1 MQQPSCQVRVGVRVR
16 PLTSGEISSGG
27 KAVVEASPI
36 DHTVA
41 VAKRAFT
48 YDAVFDSG
56 VAQSDLYDA
65 VSPSLLGSFLD
76 GYNATIMAYGQTSSG
91 KTYTMGSEAHTSGDI
106 MNAAG
111 TSTSSNTGLIP
122 RFMAD
127 MFASLEEQKRIAA
140 AKATAAAVSPI
151 KQHHHQQKLDTGN
164 DKGDSSSSNRM
175 IDYRVSASFLEV
187 YGEDVHDLLDE
198 DRKTL
203 PLREDASGGVI
214 VVGLK
219 SRAVVTASEALNV
232 LHAGTLNRTTA
243 ATLMNHQSSRS
254 HAVFTVYLHQTIRND
269 ETGVDVTSSSRF
281 TFVDLAGSE
290 RMKKTGAEGERARE
304 GIKINEGLLALGNVI
319 NALADEGRQ
328 AKGGNVHIPYRQS
341 KLTRLLQDALGGNSQ
356 TLFLACV
363 SPSDGNASETLS
375 TLHYA
380 NRAKNIKNAPTKNID
395 ATMMEVQR
403 LHSLTYVLQNELVKQ
418 MFRGDSAATESLAPA
433 SSSSS
438 GSCDIGQASAELFE
452 RTEVKEYMEK
462 IRRAA
467 EEKQQSGSVPMKSNS
482 FSFSVAPTGMS
493 SAIGTTSKHNMSVV
507 SSSTVSRGQ
516 SSQQQRPGS
525 EDLTSH
531 STMAGTIHGSSEQ
544 LLDAAFLDDVDP
556 DEDMAILD
564 QLLEIQHHDQE
575 FDKVHKEDQ
584 VQLEK
589 VEGQIEEQ
597 ETLLLQLKESMKV
610 YHDMKGKYEALMG
623 EVQSLESEKASLARE
638 LERVQ
643 VDPSKGCSVAIK
655 RKLEKVE
662 TSLARARSETRK
674 HQQMYRKAEQE
685 AQKCRVLE
693 RKINGLK
700 QDKVSLM
707 KKQREAA
714 AKHRTFVDT
723 KTREIHALKKKE
735 RIAGQKLSK
744 AKAECHKYKTN
755 LERRKQYCEKL
766 QDKLKQTESHLMS
779 LLAMRKR
786 ELYKRTKSGQLA
798 GGQTSADSRS
808 IHTDSRAGYAGVS
821 DNRSGEDNAYAERT
835 EEVRSISFLLEKMV
849 SDRVSYSQNKSSYER
864 KVHEYSSLMRQLT
877 TELQALKA
885 MKKDEKPTQDH
896 KQDAQAKLE
905 ALRDHEHAIGDL
917 ELKLDLIGAELED
930 LRAKLPRKDV
940 ENCLSDGATTDG
952 SHPSEEP
959 TSLTKSEDAAWRM
972 ISNLDAPIIRT
983 ILWDMLDLFSK
994 SELERQSLAETLKL
1008 KESALQSFEAEV
1020 QSLNEKLSSLSGEIG
1035 ERRRLSTADG
1045 GGDPLELIL
1054 QKEQELVNLRA
1065 NYQRCEEEKEAAKA
1079 ASRCAEDELRG
1090 KQVELSETR
1099 EKLTVAEVA
1108 IRRSGGAEEAEQTL
1122 AKLQEIWNEVGVSA
1136 DEREVARMQ
1145 IEKCLEDTC
1154 SRKCED
1160 AAQLRKQTIVDIKG
1174 VHGTLV
1180 NIYQALGIP
1189 EMIGA
1194 TDSITSEASTLIE
1207 HLEILKK
1214 RMDHIMPTYSNA
1226 FDRRSKLAA
1235 EVTALIGALH
1245 PLREDMLGDNIK
1257 TMLKGKHTGE
1267 KRRRV
1272 HMPREATPAAK
1283 SAKKRRED
1291 MFKNVE
1297 GMVKAL
1303 EGGTTTA
1310 DLSQH
1315 HAADNDRQS
1324 TDSLN
1329 KEEDQTLG
1337 ALEAPHSLAASFLDD
1352 CEKDIKQLRLVKT
1365 EVLVANGDARSRT
1378 QLLAKEMHLTAR
1390 DVVSLVVHST
1400 KKQRK
1405 AFPEW
1410 WDPQVADNVCRI
1422 VTSKDALV
1430 RSDGLFSKHLN
1441 FVRECMECVALG
1453 RRALSHTLKG
1463 VVENA
1468 YKTLLTAVEGETYA
1482 SEAYDGFTEAL
1493 FRLPPLSKENIRSCI
1508 DEMETLVTAVDA
1520 MSQSE
1525 IEALTVVWD
1534 AITITATERGNF
1546 WSDLEEAIASV
1557 QSQGDG
1563 PFNEIFSACTTD
1575 LEDWVRSSAV
1585 DAKKIY
1591 RLLNIRLFKLGK
1603 IHEEVETQR
1612 SKQDN
1617 KSKIIQLDAEVR
1629 ILSAK
1634 LADFEE
1640 KASSKQRLLTKKMN
1654 STALLKEEKFRK
1666 QMQSKFAQ
1674 KLEVLGKLLQEW
1686 EQKEGQGFDA
1696 SLLSD
1701 DVRTLISTSD
1711 KSGAWISQ
1719 RTAFMHLRT
1728 AQQKHSTKRRADG
1741 ALPLGR
1747 ELPGMKHVQRPTS
1760 SSRARVAASPLR
1772 KTKPSRDMKR
1782 DAPSPSQTISA
1793 SDTWR
1798 SGSGGSSIAGNVAA
1812 ASSVKATVRGASVS
1826 SRTDTLTSSTSA
1838 GTGAASS
1845 IKGTISSHKRHIET
1859 PEREQV
1865 KKQHLSPEEDQGEPK
1880 QGNTGKKGLRSSNHQ
1895 TAPGSPSP
1903 IARGKSGSL
1912 AVNTSLPATTN
1923 PFGNVLSKTPTP
1935 KHTTKENRPF

>member
-1 MQQPSCQVRVGVRVR
+1 
-16 PLTSGEISSGG
+16 
-27 KAVVEASPI
+27 
-36 DHTVA
+36 
-41 VAKRAFT
+41 
-48 YDAVFDSG
+48 
-56 VAQSDLYDA
+56 
-65 VSPSLLGSFLD
+65 
-76 GYNATIMAYGQTSSG
+76 
-91 KTYTMGSEAHTSGDI
+91 MGSEAHTSGNI
-106 MNAAG
+106 MNATG
-111 TSTSSNTGLIP
+111 TGTSSNTGLIP

-140 AKATAAAVSPI
+140 AEAAAAAVSPI

-164 DKGDSSSSNRM
+164 GKGDSSSSNKM

-203 PLREDASGGVI
+203 PLREDGSGGVI

-219 SRAVVTASEALNV
+219 SRAVSTASEALNV

-254 HAVFTVYLHQTIRND
+254 HAVFTVYLHQTFRND
-269 ETGVDVTSSSRF
+269 ETGVDVTTSSRF

-328 AKGGNVHIPYRQS
+328 AKGGNVHVPYRQS

-403 LHSLTYVLQNELVKQ
+403 LHALTYVLQNELVKQ
-418 MFRGDSAATESLAPA
+418 IFRGDSTATEGLAPA

-438 GSCDIGQASAELFE
+438 GSWDIGQPRAELFE
-452 RTEVKEYMEK
+452 RREVKEYMEK

-467 EEKQQSGSVPMKSNS
+467 EEKQQIGSVPMKSNS

-493 SAIGTTSKHNMSVV
+493 TAIGTTSKHNVSAV
-507 SSSTVSRGQ
+507 SSSAVSRGQ
-516 SSQQQRPGS
+516 SSEQRRPGS

-531 STMAGTIHGSSEQ
+531 STLSGTIHGSSEQ

-575 FDKVHKEDQ
+575 FDKVQKEDQ
-584 VQLEK
+584 VQLEQ

-610 YHDMKGKYEALMG
+610 YHDMKGRYEALMG

-700 QDKVSLM
+700 QDKVALM

-744 AKAECHKYKTN
+744 AEAECHKYKTN

-766 QDKLKQTESHLMS
+766 KDKLKQTESHLMS

-808 IHTDSRAGYAGVS
+808 IHTVSRAGYADVS
-821 DNRSGEDNAYAERT
+821 DNRSGEDNTYADRT

-877 TELQALKA
+877 KELQALKA
-885 MKKDEKPTQDH
+885 LKEDEKSIQDY
-896 KQDAQAKLE
+896 KQDEQPKLE

-930 LRAKLPRKDV
+930 LRAKLPRGDV
-940 ENCLSDGATTDG
+940 ENCLSDGNNSDG
-952 SHPSEEP
+952 SHPNEEP

-972 ISNLDAPIIRT
+972 ISNLGAPIIRT

-994 SELERQSLAETLKL
+994 SEVSAKLDLCASFSLFLIQAVLGTALTSHSHFATLCCHILPISIQMPQLERQSLAETLKL
-1008 KESALQSFEAEV
+1008 KESALQSFESEV
-1020 QSLNEKLSSLSGEIG
+1020 QSLNEKLSSLSGEIV

-1045 GGDPLELIL
+1045 GPDPLELIC

-1065 NYQRCEEEKEAAKA
+1065 SYQRCAEEKEAAKA
-1079 ASRCAEDELRG
+1079 ASRYAEGELRG

-1108 IRRSGGAEEAEQTL
+1108 VRRSGRAEEAEQTL
-1122 AKLQEIWNEVGVSA
+1122 AKLQEIWSEVGVSV
-1136 DEREVARMQ
+1136 DDREDARMQ

-1154 SRKCED
+1154 SRKFED
-1160 AAQLRKQTIVDIKG
+1160 AAQLRKQTIADIEG
-1174 VHGTLV
+1174 VHGKLV

-1189 EMIGA
+1189 EMIA
-1194 TDSITSEASTLIE
+1194 ETDNITSEASTLIE
-1207 HLEILKK
+1207 HLEILKG

-1235 EVTALIGALH
+1235 EVTALIGALQ
-1245 PLREDMLGDNIK
+1245 PLRDDMLSDNIK

-1267 KRRRV
+1267 KRRRM
-1272 HMPREATPAAK
+1272 HMPTESTPAAK

-1303 EGGTTTA
+1303 EGGTTSG
-1310 DLSQH
+1310 DLAQH
-1315 HAADNDRQS
+1315 SAEDHDRQS
-1324 TDSLN
+1324 TDSL
-1329 KEEDQTLG
+1329 KEQQEQTLG
-1337 ALEAPHSLAASFLDD
+1337 ALEAPHSLAETFLDD

-1410 WDPQVADNVCRI
+1410 WDPQVVDNVCRI

-1453 RRALSHTLKG
+1453 RRALSQTLKG
-1463 VVENA
+1463 VVESA

-1482 SEAYDGFTEAL
+1482 SEAYDSFHEAL
-1493 FRLPPLSKENIRSCI
+1493 FRLPSLSKENIRACI

-1546 WSDLEEAIASV
+1546 WSDVEEAIASV

-1563 PFNEIFSACTTD
+1563 PFNDIFSACSTD

-1591 RLLNIRLFKLGK
+1591 RHLNIRLFKLGK

-1686 EQKEGQGFDA
+1686 EKNEGKGFDA

-1701 DVRTLISTSD
+1701 DVRTLISSSD

-1782 DAPSPSQTISA
+1782 DAPSPSRTISA
-1793 SDTWR
+1793 PDTWR
-1798 SGSGGSSIAGNVAA
+1798 SGSGGSIAGNVAA
-1812 ASSVKATVRGASVS
+1812 ASSAKATIHGASLS
-1826 SRTDTLTSSTSA
+1826 STTDRLTSSTSA
-1838 GTGAASS
+1838 GTRAATS
-1845 IKGTISSHKRHIET
+1845 IKEASSSHKRHIET

-1912 AVNTSLPATTN
+1912 AINTSLPATTN